1 MTYCTSFAILHH
13 HPHLHGNHLLAP
25 FSVPTAFSELFFEFD
40 GYVATS
46 TCYLTQ
52 RVCFLSHLS
61 SGILPGPKVVLL
73 FDHPHECAKQLIVEG
88 EVNGLVHFLR
98 SNRQHFPLSG
108 SLPGHLLKML
118 ESCSGDLLSWVQRL
132 WSDSRLRWLSGNV

>member
-1 MTYCTSFAILHH
+1 MDMSRQHSYLKNKHFVIT
-13 HPHLHGNHLLAP
+13 LAL
-25 FSVPTAFSELFFEFD
+25 STPTALSGLFFEFI
-40 GYVATS
+40 GSVATS

-61 SGILPGPKVVLL
+61 SGILPGARNILI
-73 FDHPHECAKQLIVEG
+73 FDNSHECEKHSIVEG

-98 SNRQHFPLSG
+98 SSRQHFALNG